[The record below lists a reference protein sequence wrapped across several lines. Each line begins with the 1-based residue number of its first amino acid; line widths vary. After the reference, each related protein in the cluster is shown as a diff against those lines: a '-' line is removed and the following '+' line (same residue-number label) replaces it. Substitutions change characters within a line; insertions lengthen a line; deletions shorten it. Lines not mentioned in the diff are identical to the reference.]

1 MNASTIGSW
10 ILAGAVLAS
19 AGCTS
24 QAKSTAAPGSE
35 ERDRTLAAL
44 QLKPS
49 SGCDD
54 LKGYLE
60 ASWLERLIS
69 PPIIYLRDGGGGP
82 VALEGAVPADAAQAL
97 PDDVSQTNTQEAG
110 VDESD
115 FVKADRDGNIYAVRN
130 GFLVVEQGFP
140 PRDLREISRVD
151 LGADGHAMY
160 LDEPNRRLVVVA
172 SNRLSYPVPLAA
184 SDPAVILPEP
194 VNPKIVLIFIDVADP
209 AAPEI
214 TDRLSLDGYTVGS
227 RRVEDRI
234 HLVSR
239 LWIPLPPVLEDNQP
253 IRDLVARYQTALYEG
268 RTDDADRL
276 ELEIRVAIHA
286 AVSSLD
292 VDALL
297 PQAARVREG
306 VESSLRLLSCGD
318 VYRPEVQLDPGLLV
332 VTSVDTDGGNP
343 SAVGVMNNA
352 WLMYASREH
361 LYVSQSSGG
370 WWWSGSE
377 AQQTAVYKFGLSGGR
392 PTYLATGRVDGW
404 VKDQFSF
411 SEYQGHLRVAA
422 TEDRVNPGTG
432 QWEPVN
438 HLVVLKDAGTGTLVA
453 TGSVRDLARGERIF
467 AVRFL
472 DDRGYVVTF
481 RQVDPLFAF
490 DLSNPSDPVLKGEV
504 EIPGFSTYVHPID
517 RDHLLTVGRSG
528 NNVQLQIFDVSD
540 LANPRRTHQHVPSG
554 AAFSYSGAEYDH
566 LAFTYYGP
574 RNLLV
579 IPLVTSDAAADFSGL
594 AAYRVS
600 LAAGFTELGRVD
612 HADLAKEAYCSEI
625 QPDETWRSDACAN
638 GWYLWGAAPR
648 RSVVMTS
655 GDATYLYS
663 VSDIGIKATAIDAPG
678 VVLGR
683 VLFPNA
689 GPSWWEWYGILEG
702 PAVVT
707 GAESGGMG

>member
-1 MNASTIGSW
+1 
-10 ILAGAVLAS
+10 V
-19 AGCTS
+19 
-24 QAKSTAAPGSE
+24 
-35 ERDRTLAAL
+35 LAAL
-44 QLKPS
+44 ELKPS

-82 VALEGAVPADAAQAL
+82 VALEGAAPANAVQAL

-110 VDESD
+110 VDEAD
-115 FVKADRDGNIYAVRN
+115 FVKADRDGYLYAVRN

-140 PRDLREISRVD
+140 PQDLREISRLD
-151 LGADGHAMY
+151 LGADGHALY
-160 LDEPNRRLVVVA
+160 LDEPNRRLVAVA
-172 SNRLSYPVPLAA
+172 SSRSMVPLLPAA
-184 SDPAVILPEP
+184 FDPAAILPEP
-194 VNPKIVLIFIDVADP
+194 VDPKIVLIFVDVTDP
-209 AAPEI
+209 AAPVI
-214 TDRLSLDGYTVGS
+214 IDRLSIDGYAVGS

-239 LWIPLPPVLEDNQP
+239 WWIPLPRILEGNQG
-253 IRDLVARYQTALYEG
+253 LQELAARYQTALREG
-268 RTDDADRL
+268 RSDDADRL
-276 ELEIRVAIHA
+276 KQEIREAIHV
-286 AVSSLD
+286 AVESLD
-292 VDALL
+292 VTSLL
-297 PQAARVREG
+297 PQAARVHGG
-306 VESSLRLLSCGD
+306 VVTAVRLLSCGD
-318 VYRPEVQLDPGLLV
+318 VYRPEVQLDPGLLL
-332 VTSVDTDGGNP
+332 VTSVDTDGGDP
-343 SAVGVMNNA
+343 SAVGIMNNA
-352 WLMYASREH
+352 WLTYASPEH
-361 LYVSQSSGG
+361 LYVAQSSGG
-370 WWWSGSE
+370 WWWSGSP

-392 PTYLATGRVDGW
+392 PAYLATGRIDGW

-422 TEDRVNPGTG
+422 TEDRVNSGTG
-432 QWEPVN
+432 QWEPIN
-438 HLVVLKDAGTGTLVA
+438 HLVVLKDAGTGKLVE
-453 TGSVRDLARGERIF
+453 TGSVRGLARGERIF
-467 AVRFL
+467 AVRFF
-472 DDRGYVVTF
+472 DDRGFVVTF
-481 RQVDPLFAF
+481 RRVDPLFAF
-490 DLSNPSDPVLKGEV
+490 DLSDPSVPVLKGEV

-517 RDHLLTVGRSG
+517 RDHLLTVGRAG

-540 LANPRRTHQHVPSG
+540 LANPVRTHHYVPPG
-554 AAFSYSGAEYDH
+554 AGFSYSGAEYDH

-579 IPLVTSDAAADFSGL
+579 IPLVTSDAAAYFSGM

-600 LAAGFTELGRVD
+600 LADGFAELGRVD

-625 QPDETWRSDACAN
+625 RLDETWRSDACAN

-663 VSDIGIKATAIDAPG
+663 VSDIGIKATAIDAPD

-689 GPSWWEWYGILEG
+689 GPSWWGWFGIVG
-702 PAVVT
+702 APAVVP
-707 GAESGGMG
+707 GAESDGVG